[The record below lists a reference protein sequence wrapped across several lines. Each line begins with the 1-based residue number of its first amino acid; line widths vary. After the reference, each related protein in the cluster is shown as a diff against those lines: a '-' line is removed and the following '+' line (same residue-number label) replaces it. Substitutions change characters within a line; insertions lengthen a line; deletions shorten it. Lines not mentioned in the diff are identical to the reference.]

1 MKNLYFC
8 HIPKTGGTYI
18 ENILL
23 NKKVKSRFL
32 EKNIQVHYLGHG
44 SGGDISFLPYRQS
57 NNILLSCI
65 RNPIDLI
72 LSLYS
77 HGQAGFS
84 DVLEKYNISN
94 FFQFYDLYMANNI
107 TEYSAWYC
115 DDIFLKCLF
124 DEHNQTYFD
133 YLLRTEDLESELKR
147 LLKEFDIYFDDVE
160 FNLSNYDK
168 NNFVYEEFE
177 ASSGMFGS
185 HKKERLSGD
194 LITEKNKD
202 EIYEKYKRYCD
213 LFGYIK

>member
-8 HIPKTGGTYI
+8 HIPKTGGTYV

-23 NKKVKSRFL
+23 TEKIKSRFL
-32 EKNIQVHYLGHG
+32 EKNVMVRYLGHG
-44 SGGDISFLPYRQS
+44 ELPHRQS
-57 NNILLSCI
+57 ENILLGCI
-65 RNPIDLI
+65 RNPVDLI

-124 DEHNQTYFD
+124 DEHNQIYFD
-133 YLLRTEDLESELKR
+133 YLFRTENLEFELKQF
-147 LLKEFDIYFDDVE
+147 LKEFDIYFDDIE
-160 FNLSNYDK
+160 FNLSNYDRNK
-168 NNFVYEEFE
+168 FVHEEFKP
-177 ASSGMFGS
+177 SYGRFGS
-185 HKKERLSGD
+185 HKKERLSEN
-194 LITEKNKD
+194 LMNEKMKD
-202 EIYEKYKRYCD
+202 EIYEKYKLYCD